1 MEYSGFACKEFFV
14 IQGKD
19 IRFAD
24 KLYYSPAQQKY
35 SLWTGDSKN
44 GHFLSCIC
52 IFCHLPVYGSVW
64 FLVKKAIRFWI

>member
-35 SLWTGDSKN
+35 SLWTGDSKVGQIN
-44 GHFLSCIC
+44 RLT
-52 IFCHLPVYGSVW
+52 L
-64 FLVKKAIRFWI
+64 